1 MMALPVASTTPSVKT
16 PLNIAPTRVIAKL
29 DGKEFQAYKSTV
41 FKSLD
46 TIITQFTSLLHMK
59 QAKDRLN
66 QEQALEEKAQK
77 DQEASRNTK
86 PSMLKKDATT
96 GLAFMAGALAVYL
109 SDKIKK
115 AIEAIY
121 DWAKSTFA
129 SIGSTIIDALKVIP
143 FIGQAFVA
151 GAYLFDVMK
160 GIANQFK
167 EPDASD
173 GADGDVDI
181 DVGVDDDEAVL
192 TGVLGDATEDLQ
204 ELSTRL
210 DNVLDDLI
218 DTSFGG
224 IFKDRPE
231 PDASTPDMPNIPEAP
246 SPTHAP
252 EGSYTPPPQEYSI
265 FDAEREQEERMAPAS
280 STPPQAQ
287 QTPGEIEPDRQSAPP
302 PAPAAPPTH
311 APEGSQAPA
320 PQTGQQAPPAPSAPP
335 PSEGTSGP
343 AAGPDKSGGKFTH
356 PAPGYPLTS
365 KFGPRIHP
373 VKGGSSQHTGIDL
386 GTPSGTPIKAAADGT
401 ATFKPSSA
409 TGGYGN
415 MIVINH
421 DDGYTS
427 MYAHLQKPMVGNNQ
441 AVKQGDVVGIS
452 DNTGMSSGP
461 HLHFEIRKNN
471 VPVDP
476 MSLIDAPGG
485 NPSPDTERRAAA
497 LETGNPNATAAAD
510 RSRGGVQPVP
520 GGTPKIPPKV
530 EYTKVGP
537 GTQTYAQRPQQP
549 PVATPAL
556 SARAY

>member
-1 MMALPVASTTPSVKT
+1 MALPVASTTPSVKT

-29 DGKEFQAYKSTV
+29 DGKEFQTYKSTV

-143 FIGQAFVA
+143 FIGPSFVA

-192 TGVLGDATEDLQ
+192 AGVLGDATEDLQ

-231 PDASTPDMPNIPEAP
+231 PDATTPDMPVFPEVL
-246 SPTHAP
+246 
-252 EGSYTPPPQEYSI
+252 
-265 FDAEREQEERMAPAS
+265 
-280 STPPQAQ
+280 
-287 QTPGEIEPDRQSAPP
+287 
-302 PAPAAPPTH
+302 PPTH
-311 APEGSQAPA
+311 APEGSFAPVPGTGVPSPPTRPDHEHPSQSQAKSP
-320 PQTGQQAPPAPSAPP
+320 APP
-335 PSEGTSGP
+335 PTHVPEGTEAPPSTERTPPSQPPPAAGP
-343 AAGPDKSGGKFTH
+343 AAGPTSTPSSGGPPSSGGAPSTTGTG
-356 PAPGYPLTS
+356 PAPPPTTTPSTGPVGDRPSNVTLESSRVDMSKVNPNLAKAFYDAAREYGKPVRVNSAYRSDEYQAQLWARAAMGEPGIYIPARPMKSYPNLIINS
-365 KFGPRIHP
+365 SSYPGVQGAKVNVPGGGR
-373 VKGGSSQHTGIDL
+373 GSSHLDGNALDI
-386 GTPSGTPIKAAADGT
+386 TPQLNQDSNWMRILKSHGLYFPFGNADRPHIQLIGG
-401 ATFKPSSA
+401 APS
-409 TGGYGN
+409 
-415 MIVINH
+415 
-421 DDGYTS
+421 
-427 MYAHLQKPMVGNNQ
+427 
-441 AVKQGDVVGIS
+441 
-452 DNTGMSSGP
+452 
-461 HLHFEIRKNN
+461 
-471 VPVDP
+471 
-476 MSLIDAPGG
+476 PGG
-485 NPSPDTERRAAA
+485 
-497 LETGNPNATAAAD
+497 GH
-510 RSRGGVQPVP
+510 VQPVP

-530 EYTKVGP
+530 EYTKVGS
-537 GTQTYAQRPQQP
+537 GTQTYVQRPQQP
-549 PVATPAL
+549 LVATPAL
-556 SARAY
+556 SARAR